1 MLSMETIG
9 YFSDEPGSQHYPPP
23 FSLFY
28 PNRGDFIG
36 IIGNP
41 ATGDLT
47 RRALRVFRERTA
59 LPSQGAT
66 PSSLVPGAELSDHA
80 SFWKEGFRAMMIT
93 DTAPFRNDNYH
104 ESSDTPETLDFARM
118 ARVVTG
124 TREIIRDL
132 VSG

>member
-1 MLSMETIG
+1 MVSIETIG
-9 YFSDEPGSQHYPPP
+9 YFTDEPGSQHYPPP
-23 FSLFY
+23 LNLFY
-28 PNRGDFIG
+28 PDRGDFIG

-47 RRALRVFRERTA
+47 RRALRVFRETTA

-104 ESSDTPETLDFARM
+104 EGSDTTETLDFARM
-118 ARVVTG
+118 ARVVSG

-132 VSG
+132 AGG

>member
-1 MLSMETIG
+1 M
-9 YFSDEPGSQHYPPP
+9 
-23 FSLFY
+23 
-28 PNRGDFIG
+28 
-36 IIGNP
+36 
-41 ATGDLT
+41 
-47 RRALRVFRERTA
+47 FRESTA

-104 ESSDTPETLDFARM
+104 ESSDTPGTLDFGRM
-118 ARVVTG
+118 ARVVMG

-132 VSG
+132 VGG